1 LRYPSV
7 FSWWR
12 VLAKPGDTLSLTQ
25 YVLLIMIFSGDGTER
40 DIFHIRVGN
49 RSGPQ
54 RQGKRGWHSMS
65 IDDSDFQ
72 TTGPGGEQPR
82 DTGADQGADHGA
94 DQGANVGA
102 DQGADTG
109 AGSGTDES
117 EGSGMEGMEDDVD
130 HGADQGADA
139 GADYGAGP
147 SGEHS
152 DGIY

>member
-1 LRYPSV
+1 
-7 FSWWR
+7 
-12 VLAKPGDTLSLTQ
+12 
-25 YVLLIMIFSGDGTER
+25 MIFSDDGTDR

-49 RSGPQ
+49 RRPPCL
-54 RQGKRGWHSMS
+54 QGAIREGMAPMS
-65 IDDSDFQ
+65 IDDGEFQ
-72 TTGPGGEQPR
+72 TTEPGGEQPR

-102 DQGADTG
+102 DTGADSG
-109 AGSGTDES
+109 AAGES
-117 EGSGMEGMEDDVD
+117 SGMEGMEDDVD